1 MSTNSLNSNYE
12 LDKMEEVEETLQN
25 IRIKT
30 NNFPIKLIKGVLNK
44 HNISLLNSNV
54 NLNKNILFSY
64 KINNDSVAEKIAQ
77 VEQF

>member
-64 KINNDSVAEKIAQ
+64 TINNDSVAEKIAQ